1 MNEMRIPAASK
12 VKEANTPA
20 ESLRQQLKRLE
31 SLLGKLT
38 SDTDT
43 TEAIEILR
51 CFDQID
57 ALMSQLEKTDMDLAA
72 ERTRLETVQK
82 QTKRKAKLFMK
93 TVGGEEKLQA
103 LRVRHKPAPSQW
115 WWFLDEY
122 LQEQRHQRR
131 QQRLRTLGIG
141 AAILAVLVLLYNL
154 LLAPDPETRKRY
166 QLEQEAERAIA
177 QGDATT
183 ALAKV
188 NEALDLG
195 QSTADLL
202 ILKGVVLQAS
212 GKPAEAEN
220 AFTEAQMVLEDREA
234 FYLSRARTYL
244 RIGNQESSLSDAQNA
259 LERNPD
265 SAYGYYLAGTALI
278 GLNRFAEAEERL
290 EKASELAEAQNNAQ
304 LQGMARVQ
312 IANISMMIEA
322 PPTQSRTPDSG

>member
-57 ALMSQLEKTDMDLAA
+57 ALMAQLEKTDMALAA

-122 LQEQRHQRR
+122 LQEKYLELFNIQ
-131 QQRLRTLGIG
+131 
-141 AAILAVLVLLYNL
+141 LL
-154 LLAPDPETRKRY
+154 P
-166 QLEQEAERAIA
+166 
-177 QGDATT
+177 
-183 ALAKV
+183 
-188 NEALDLG
+188 
-195 QSTADLL
+195 
-202 ILKGVVLQAS
+202 
-212 GKPAEAEN
+212 
-220 AFTEAQMVLEDREA
+220 
-234 FYLSRARTYL
+234 
-244 RIGNQESSLSDAQNA
+244 
-259 LERNPD
+259 
-265 SAYGYYLAGTALI
+265 
-278 GLNRFAEAEERL
+278 
-290 EKASELAEAQNNAQ
+290 
-304 LQGMARVQ
+304 
-312 IANISMMIEA
+312 
-322 PPTQSRTPDSG
+322 